1 MAVANQLVS
10 REASNVAS
18 EVTRQLESRDV
29 KGLAFIALTTA
40 TGVVLAQ
47 EIADRILPAV
57 GYPREPTSAGGFAVS
72 AGVKVFVALIV
83 GALAPVGST
92 FVSAL
97 VGFLALGHVVSAGA
111 DLFNAIQ
118 RTGFLAEQGRSMST
132 NATTTQS
139 SPSTNSNNGQTAVAT
154 DGGVEVRDADCG
166 CGTDEEKEPVTDG
179 GFEPAAGPLGRGG
192 DGGRSAISA
201 GI

>member
-1 MAVANQLVS
+1 MAAANQLVS

-57 GYPREPTSAGGFAVS
+57 GYAREPTSAGGFAVS
-72 AGVKVFVALIV
+72 AGVKVFVALVV

-118 RTGFLAEQGRSMST
+118 RTGFLAEQGRSMSV
-132 NATTTQS
+132 NATTQS
-139 SPSTNSNNGQTAVAT
+139 SPSNNSGNGQTAVAT
-154 DGGVEVRDADCG
+154 DGGVDVRDADCG
-166 CGTDEEKEPVTDG
+166 CGSDEDKEAMTDG
-179 GFEPAAGPLGRGG
+179 GFQPASGPITV
-192 DGGRSAISA
+192 GRSTPDGSTAISS
-201 GI
+201 